1 MTFGLPI
8 GEDELQEQLNGAL
21 KRITDLERA
30 LSIAL
35 DYVSIVDL
43 DLYEMD
49 DKDAETLIKSLDF
62 ICGMLGQTPKW
73 YVRLRDKW
81 KETHST

>member
-35 DYVSIVDL
+35 DYAGIVDL
-43 DLYEMD
+43 FELMPE
-49 DKDAETLIKSLDF
+49 DAETLINSLDF
-62 ICGMLGQTPKW
+62 VCGVLGHTPEW

-81 KETHST
+81 KAIHGK